1 MRRVIL
7 YGDNRLR
14 AHRPMLKPTF
24 ILMQQQCI
32 YVIKYETGFLAVF
45 GVSGSGGNITSASF
59 LIPVVAD
66 GDAMF
71 LLCISLLVFS
81 RSN

>member
-45 GVSGSGGNITSASF
+45 GVSGSGGNITST
-59 LIPVVAD
+59 
-66 GDAMF
+66 GKK
-71 LLCISLLVFS
+71 SLFCYKQNGKQMVKYRIGF
-81 RSN
+81 